1 MTEHD
6 DLDLVLRALA
16 RLLAPY
22 LREELGEGAVVER
35 VTPSWDDA
43 GAAEFVSG
51 LKPEVID
58 RALELFHA
66 LAHPPHTIDSLRLA
80 EQLGAKS
87 PREVAGLLTTPI
99 KRRTSATGR
108 DLPWEERQVA
118 GRTVWADRNGS
129 ATPIYHA
136 LEAASDAHRAL
147 RSEKGEPALAVREL
161 AAVSVYQP
169 KHTRES
175 DGPEPGSC
183 LRESRPGDR
192 LAIYRS
198 HQEQAIVALFDVGT
212 DPFWDDNFRWM
223 SYGYLHVL
231 PVGISRE
238 ELLADPVL
246 ATVFERIQ
254 GRRRL
259 TADESRVL
267 ANAIAARQ
275 PTARLPEFVKVNR
288 KRPRLARRRKEPT

>member
-1 MTEHD
+1 MTERED
-6 DLDLVLRALA
+6 IEPALRALA

-22 LREELGEGAVVER
+22 LREELGAGSPVER
-35 VTPSWDDA
+35 VASSWDDA

-58 RALELFHA
+58 RALELFLA
-66 LAHPPHTIDSLRLA
+66 LSRPPHAIDSLRLA

-99 KRRTSATGR
+99 KRRTTVTGHE
-108 DLPWEERQVA
+108 LPWEERQVA

-129 ATPIYHA
+129 AVPIYRA

-147 RSEKGEPALAVREL
+147 RSDESEPALAGSAL
-161 AAVSVYQP
+161 AAVSVYGPQYATW
-169 KHTRES
+169 KS
-175 DGPEPGSC
+175 DVAERGSC

-198 HQEQAIVALFDVGT
+198 HDDQAIVALFDVGT
-212 DPFWDDNFRWM
+212 DPFWDDEFRWM
-223 SYGYLHVL
+223 TYGYTHVL
-231 PVGISRE
+231 AAPVRRE
-238 ELLADPVL
+238 ELLADPAL

-259 TADESRVL
+259 TADQGRRL
-267 ANAIAARQ
+267 GNAIALRQ
-275 PTARLPEFVKVNR
+275 PAGRLPEFVKA
-288 KRPRLARRRKEPT
+288 KRNGPRRGRGR